1 MAASIQQSAQQLS
14 LWQQEYRLMQ
24 ADGSLR
30 WVSGRAMPERMPD
43 HSILWHGYIYVITT
57 TKEYYLALERAD
69 DDLKLAQ
76 QRLELSSQQAQIGYW
91 QVSLRSGTLWW
102 SPMIYDLFGLDEN
115 STTPNSELFKRIVH
129 PDDLDLVERSE
140 AQAIETGYHDVIH
153 RIIRPDG
160 EVRWVHELARML
172 PANDNPDLLMIGS
185 MQDITERMRLQQV
198 MANLL
203 SNAIKYSPIDGVIQ
217 VDLAVQ
223 DGAHKTTTISVAD
236 HGPGVPPAFRE
247 RLWTQK
253 PPSVTVSLSRF
264 CQTLPAHT
272 TMTMIK
278 LNATTATA
286 TILVTCKLND

>member
-1 MAASIQQSAQQLS
+1 
-14 LWQQEYRLMQ
+14 
-24 ADGSLR
+24 
-30 WVSGRAMPERMPD
+30 
-43 HSILWHGYIYVITT
+43 
-57 TKEYYLALERAD
+57 
-69 DDLKLAQ
+69 
-76 QRLELSSQQAQIGYW
+76 
-91 QVSLRSGTLWW
+91 
-102 SPMIYDLFGLDEN
+102 
-115 STTPNSELFKRIVH
+115 
-129 PDDLDLVERSE
+129 
-140 AQAIETGYHDVIH
+140 
-153 RIIRPDG
+153 
-160 EVRWVHELARML
+160 
-172 PANDNPDLLMIGS
+172 

-223 DGAHKTTTISVAD
+223 DDVHKTMTISVAD
-236 HGPGVPPAFRE
+236 HGPSVPPAFRE